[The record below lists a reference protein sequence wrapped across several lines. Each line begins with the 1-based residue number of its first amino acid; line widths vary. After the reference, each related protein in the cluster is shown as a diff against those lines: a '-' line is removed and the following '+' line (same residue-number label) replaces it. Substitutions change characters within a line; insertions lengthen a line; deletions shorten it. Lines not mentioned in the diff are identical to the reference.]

1 MPLISRENGDY
12 FGGVGEDGGDGGG
25 EGEDEAVLEEV
36 WIFGGDDEI
45 VDVDYVGF
53 CVFAG
58 GFDDFGIGCG
68 CDLGVEKVQQLQ
80 NIRESAPAPE
90 GQTNVV
96 HTYKVNDCRIPSD
109 SYHGVAR

>member
-12 FGGVGEDGGDGGG
+12 FGGVGENGGDGGG

-58 GFDDFGIGCG
+58 GFDDFGIGW
-68 CDLGVEKVQQLQ
+68 GVIWVLKKCNNCKILEKVLQLLKDKLMWSTP
-80 NIRESAPAPE
+80 IRSMIAAFLAIAI
-90 GQTNVV
+90 T
-96 HTYKVNDCRIPSD
+96 
-109 SYHGVAR
+109 A